1 MKRLLFVVSEDWYFV
16 SHRLHL
22 AVRAAQAGY
31 RVGVLCRISAHQ
43 ALIEESGL
51 EVFAWT
57 LQRRC
62 RNPLLEW
69 RAVSEVRAVLRSFRP
84 DVVHAVALK
93 PILYSALAAF
103 AGRPCGKVFALGGL
117 GFVFSSR
124 RLLARTLRPVIV
136 LALRMAFRGASIR
149 LILQNP
155 DDAAVLLQAASVA
168 PEKVRLIRGAGVDL
182 SAFAVTAE
190 PQGKLL
196 VILPARMLWDKG
208 VGEFVQAAR
217 ILRERGLD
225 ARFALVGDRD
235 EHNPACVPLLSL
247 RTWESEGIVECWG
260 HRKDMPAVLARAH
273 LVCLPSHRE
282 GLPKVLLEAAS
293 CARPIVAF
301 DVPGCRETVVSGS
314 NGLLV
319 PLGDVAAL
327 ADAIE
332 TLAAD
337 ASLRRRMGA
346 QGRLMVERQFSQEL
360 VADQTMRVW
369 REVAA

>member
-22 AVRAAQAGY
+22 AVRAARAGY
-31 RVGVLCRISAHQ
+31 RVGVLCRVSTHRAR
-43 ALIEESGL
+43 LEEIGL

-57 LQRRC
+57 LQRRS

-69 RAVSEVRAVLRSFRP
+69 RAVGEVREVLRSFQP
-84 DVVHAVALK
+84 DIVHAVALK
-93 PILYSALAAF
+93 PVLYSALAAF

-124 RLLARTLRPVIV
+124 QLLARTLRPVIA
-136 LALRMAFRGASIR
+136 LALRMALRGALIR

-155 DDAAVLLQAASVA
+155 DDAALLLQTASIA
-168 PEKVRLIRGAGVDL
+168 PEKVRLIRGAGVDVA
-182 SAFAVTAE
+182 AFSVTAE

-196 VILPARMLWDKG
+196 VVLPARMLWDKG

-217 ILRERGLD
+217 ILRERGVD

-235 EHNPACVPLLSL
+235 EHNPACVPLQNL
-247 RTWESEGIVECWG
+247 RAWEAEGIVECWG
-260 HRKDMPAVLARAH
+260 HRQDMPATLAQAH
-273 LVCLPSHRE
+273 VVCLPSHRE
-282 GLPKVLLEAAS
+282 GLPKVLIEAAS

-301 DVPGCRETVVSGS
+301 DVPGCRETVVPGS

-327 ADAIE
+327 ANAIE
-332 TLAAD
+332 TLVAD
-337 ASLRRRMGA
+337 PPLRRRMGA
-346 QGRLMVERQFSQEL
+346 QGRLMAERQFSQDL